1 MDPHPAE
8 RLMVKVDLMTTPCLW
23 CWEIV
28 HTRDGTVVESSWA
41 TDWTGYESA
50 HEAWGAG
57 ILRLN
62 ELNRRS
68 RRAPSH
74 AAVEVSSLSGVPG
87 QPPGRAAGR

>member
-8 RLMVKVDLMTTPCLW
+8 RLMVKVDLMTIPCLW

-28 HTRDGTVVESSWA
+28 DTRDGTVVESSWA

-62 ELNRRS
+62 ELSRRS
-68 RRAPSH
+68 RRAPVQARH
-74 AAVEVSSLSGVPG
+74 APTEREIISSP
-87 QPPGRAAGR
+87 Q

>member
-8 RLMVKVDLMTTPCLW
+8 RMTVKVNLLSESCLW

-28 HTRDGTVVESSWA
+28 DTRDGTLIESSWA
-41 TDWTGYESA
+41 KDWTGYESS

-62 ELNRRS
+62 ELSWRS
-68 RRAPSH
+68 RTA
-74 AAVEVSSLSGVPG
+74 LL
-87 QPPGRAAGR
+87 